1 MQSIE
6 IVNVNNYP
14 LDIPGIKK
22 TIKHQVNGRIKVSV
36 FFVDDTEMTKLYIK
50 YMQEVGTTDV
60 LSFPV
65 ETVAPNGLI
74 LLGDIVVSFPQAK
87 RQAEEF
93 NISVNEEIN
102 KLVEHG
108 VLHLLGI
115 HHEE

>member
-6 IVNVNNYP
+6 IVNKNNYL
-14 LDIPGIKK
+14 LDIPRIKK
-22 TIKHQVNGRIKVSV
+22 TIGHKVKDKV
-36 FFVDDTEMTKLYIK
+36 KVTIFFIDDKEMTKLHIK
-50 YMQEVGTTDV
+50 YMHEGGTTDV

-74 LLGDIVVSFPQAK
+74 LLGDIVVSYPQAE
-87 RQAEEF
+87 RQAKE
-93 NISVNEEIN
+93 NKISVDEEIS

-108 VLHLLGI
+108 LLHLLGI